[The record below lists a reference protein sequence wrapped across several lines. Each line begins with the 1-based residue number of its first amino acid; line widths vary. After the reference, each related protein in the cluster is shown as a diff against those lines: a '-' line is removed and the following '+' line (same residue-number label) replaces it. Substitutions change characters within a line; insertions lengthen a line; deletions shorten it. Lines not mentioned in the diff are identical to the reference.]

1 MTARGILMN
10 GRSLL
15 HPLLLVLGK
24 SLSAGFVLLA
34 LSACSES
41 ELILDGDRIAIITAS
56 DMIAADPAALAEGA
70 GLPDAIDIFRSR
82 LGHSFRPCRKRKT
95 GPITSIQCQRT
106 RLVRWVD

>member
-1 MTARGILMN
+1 MNLAKQNWFQTHARGVVMTARGILMN

-15 HPLLLVLGK
+15 HPLLSVLGK

-56 DMIAADPAALAEGA
+56 DD
-70 GLPDAIDIFRSR
+70 
-82 LGHSFRPCRKRKT
+82 CR
-95 GPITSIQCQRT
+95 
-106 RLVRWVD
+106 